1 MVVLFELGDSLML
14 LRDCLDLLL
23 GHFILLLEEAN
34 LSIMHLYLMSLFH
47 LFCLLGMILNQITV
61 LLLKILNV
69 VPSMIDIILKGSN
82 FMFVLTIE
90 HFPFL
95 LLFLGEKVMIINL
108 SLELNLFLSKLLGKS
123 FVILYKILL

>member
-1 MVVLFELGDSLML
+1 MEVLFELGDSLML

-47 LFCLLGMILNQITV
+47 LFCLLGMILNHITV

-69 VPSMIDIILKGSN
+69 VPSMIDIILKDSN

>member
-1 MVVLFELGDSLML
+1 MEVLFELGDSLML

-34 LSIMHLYLMSLFH
+34 LSIMHHYLMSLFH
-47 LFCLLGMILNQITV
+47 LFCLLGMILNHITV

-108 SLELNLFLSKLLGKS
+108 SLDLNLFLSKLLGKS